1 MPIKLVRYKTWF
13 AAFVAL
19 TIGLGLTSSHAIPRA
34 PHNNSNG
41 AASSLASA
49 AGADSISPAATAL
62 PAADPPIPPHH
73 SVGLAATAAA
83 ADVALLPAVDK
94 VIYYWVARS
103 RGLVRGYWFEPS
115 ALTEAPT
122 N

>member
-19 TIGLGLTSSHAIPRA
+19 TIGLGFTSSHAIPRA
-34 PHNNSNG
+34 ADNNSNG

-49 AGADSISPAATAL
+49 AGADSISPAA
-62 PAADPPIPPHH
+62 
-73 SVGLAATAAA
+73 G
-83 ADVALLPAVDK
+83 DVALLPAVDQ

-103 RGLVRGYWFEPS
+103 RGLVRSYWFEPS

>member
-1 MPIKLVRYKTWF
+1 MPIKPVRYKTWF

-41 AASSLASA
+41 AASSLASV
-49 AGADSISPAATAL
+49 AGADSISPAATA
-62 PAADPPIPPHH
+62 AA
-73 SVGLAATAAA
+73 G
-83 ADVALLPAVDK
+83 DVALLPAVDK

-103 RGLVRGYWFEPS
+103 RGFVRAYWFEPS
-115 ALTEAPT
+115 AMTEAPT